1 MTRVRGSPPA
11 RAQGGADGPERW
23 TVFRGDGRPGR
34 MGRPGWSEV
43 APRGSEEETTMTN
56 PTPERPRD
64 VADMP
69 PEERER
75 QYHAAMAAADV
86 DAAEVS
92 FAGRCPRT
100 GPKDV
105 RRPWGR
111 GGTWSPCSGGSTE
124 PAERPHERADGAA
137 TSPHIILEIEAAAK
151 ERGETV
157 SGWRRPR
164 SSRPWRWR
172 AGTTRS
178 SGGLRPRRL
187 CPRPGRPSGCA
198 TKPSAAPVSLTQ
210 TDRRNSAQVQR

>member
-1 MTRVRGSPPA
+1 
-11 RAQGGADGPERW
+11 
-23 TVFRGDGRPGR
+23 
-34 MGRPGWSEV
+34 
-43 APRGSEEETTMTN
+43 MTN

-111 GGTWSPCSGGSTE
+111 GGTWSPCSGGSTG

-157 SGWRRPR
+157 SGWRRATLIEAVAVEGR
-164 SSRPWRWR
+164 HD
-172 AGTTRS
+172 TIE
-178 SGGLRPRRL
+178 RRL
-187 CPRPGRPSGCA
+187 EAATPLPPPG
-198 TKPSAAPVSLTQ
+198 SAEWLRDEALSRAREPDP
-210 TDRRNSAQVQR
+210 DR